1 MNSCVI
7 DVGGH
12 DGSDTLFYLTQ
23 GYYVY
28 TIEANPDLCKQIE
41 NSIPKGYRDMC
52 EVHNIGINKPGIS
65 SLDFYVSNI
74 SQFSSFKKDFA
85 SKLPHWR
92 EDYTKDNIIKEVLKI
107 KTTSLDEFIDDY
119 VTKEIEYIKIDIDGS
134 NLEAGLQLKKNI
146 SSIKYLSIEVGAWDD
161 HEFLY
166 SDYGFKKF
174 YISDQT
180 KVSGTKNVTD
190 AYGKVFQYDFPHG
203 ASGPWGADIDNWL
216 SPGSELTSSFS
227 LCTWR
232 DLHCSKL

>member
-7 DVGGH
+7 DIGGH
-12 DGSDTLFYLTQ
+12 DGSDTLFYLSQ

-52 EVHNIGINKPGIS
+52 EVHNLGINEPGIP

-74 SQFSSFKKDFA
+74 SQFSSFKKDYA

-119 VTKEIEYIKIDIDGS
+119 VTKEIEYIKIDVDGS
-134 NLEAGLQLKKNI
+134 NLSAGRRLKKNI
-146 SSIKYLSIEVGAWDD
+146 HAVKYLSIEVSDWDS

-174 YISDQT
+174 YVSDQE
-180 KVSGTKNVTD
+180 KVKGIKNATN
-190 AYGKVFQYDFPHG
+190 ACGKVFEYEFSHG
-203 ASGPWGADIDNWL
+203 PSGLWGVDIDNWL
-216 SPGSELTSSFS
+216 PPGPELISSFS
-227 LCTWR
+227 ISPWK
-232 DLHCSKL
+232 DLHCSR